1 VSLPDQVQYWD
12 LNLVLP
18 VKYRLLGS
26 VRFSFS
32 VHQGY
37 LKGSDGVGV
46 FIGLDDRCW
55 VSTKWA

>member
-46 FIGLDDRCW
+46 FIGLDDRC
-55 VSTKWA
+55 